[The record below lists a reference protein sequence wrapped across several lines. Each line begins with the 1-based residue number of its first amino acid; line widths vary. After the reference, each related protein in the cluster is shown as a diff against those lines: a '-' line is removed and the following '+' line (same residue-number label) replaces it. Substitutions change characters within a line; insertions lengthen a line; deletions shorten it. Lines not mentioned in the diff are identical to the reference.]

1 MMLIWSQLDLL
12 QVVGLVRSQSARLRR
27 PRATL
32 VRINFVSLCSL
43 VRYVVL
49 VILLLS
55 TRFIVQ

>member
-12 QVVGLVRSQSARLRR
+12 QVVGLVRSQSARFRR

-32 VRINFVSLCSL
+32 VGINFVSLCSL
-43 VRYVVL
+43 VRYFML

-55 TRFIVQ
+55 A